1 MRRDDD
7 ERPPLRV
14 AVWTTGNVIRQAVR
28 AILARPDLELVG
40 AYARSPEKDGVDVG
54 ELCGLGRPLGV
65 EATSDAD
72 ALVASGIDCVVYSPL
87 HLDVPELARILRAGV
102 DVVATAEL
110 MTGSNLDPADRDE
123 LRRAAVEGGATLF
136 GSGMNPGFAQ
146 LLAAVA
152 TGISL
157 GVDQVVVSE
166 SVDVAEFVGDAN
178 FEAMGWGRPG
188 GDPGH
193 ADDVR
198 AGTVVFAEAVEVLG
212 QLLGVERF
220 DEIRCDVAFAH
231 ATEAVQLTDLRIE
244 QGHVGGMDVNWSGVL
259 GGRDAVQVRQRWLAT
274 PLVDPPWT
282 VEHGYRIE
290 VTGDPSL
297 HLQLGIW
304 PTAAD
309 LADLTKATMHALG
322 MRITAVPVVNAIPAV
337 CAAAPGIAT
346 YADLPVITSPLR
358 REGRGRSPERPQAT
372 T

>member
-1 MRRDDD
+1 MFSEMLKLSDGQVRFFGLLCLFLGMALWGLLGLWLPAGRWWRSVPYAIVLGGLVPVGGIADMTLGF
-7 ERPPLRV
+7 PLR
-14 AVWTTGNVIRQAVR
+14 
-28 AILARPDLELVG
+28 
-40 AYARSPEKDGVDVG
+40 
-54 ELCGLGRPLGV
+54 
-65 EATSDAD
+65 
-72 ALVASGIDCVVYSPL
+72 
-87 HLDVPELARILRAGV
+87 
-102 DVVATAEL
+102 VATAEL
-110 MTGSNLDPADRDE
+110 VTGSNLDPADRDE
-123 LRRAAVEGGATLF
+123 LQRAAVDGGATLF

-212 QLLGVERF
+212 RLLGIERF

-231 ATEAVQLTDLRIE
+231 ATEAVQLTELRIE
-244 QGHVGGMDVNWSGVL
+244 AGHVAGMDVNWSGVL
-259 GGRDAVQVRQRWLAT
+259 DGRDAVQVRQRWLAT

-290 VTGDPSL
+290 VTGDPNL
-297 HLQLGIW
+297 NLKLDIW

-309 LADLTKATMHALG
+309 LADLTEATMHGIG

-337 CAAAPGIAT
+337 CAAAPGLAT

-358 REGRGRSPERPQAT
+358 RSR
-372 T
+372 